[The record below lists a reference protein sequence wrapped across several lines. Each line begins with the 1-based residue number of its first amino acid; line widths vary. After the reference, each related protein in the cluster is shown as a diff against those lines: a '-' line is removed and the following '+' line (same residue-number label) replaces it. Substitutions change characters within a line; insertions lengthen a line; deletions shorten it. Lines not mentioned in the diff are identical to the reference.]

1 MIYINLTIIAISD
14 PIFLKS
20 TINLLTVLDATRG
33 QYGNAWFVLAN
44 HSIENSRSYMNRTHT
59 LDFVNSRCTNLVFD
73 IAACDSHYAL

>member
-20 TINLLTVLDATRG
+20 TINLLTVLDATRD

-44 HSIENSRSYMNRTHT
+44 IKNSRSYMNRTHT

-73 IAACDSHYAL
+73 VAACDSHYAL